1 MLNSIAG
8 NLFVHSYY
16 AENFRER
23 QEPTEEKMLNPRK
36 EPKRERSVRREDF
49 LHRRIPRDTGGS
61 AAVSRTREHSSRHKI
76 RDLLA

>member
-1 MLNSIAG
+1 MLNSIAE

-36 EPKRERSVRREDF
+36 ELKRE
-49 LHRRIPRDTGGS
+49 
-61 AAVSRTREHSSRHKI
+61 
-76 RDLLA
+76 

>member
-1 MLNSIAG
+1 MAG

-36 EPKRERSVRREDF
+36 ELTRERRVKIFFSG
-49 LHRRIPRDTGGS
+49 RIPRDTGGS
-61 AAVSRTREHSSRHKI
+61 AAVSRTRERSSRHKI
-76 RDLLA
+76 RGLLA